1 MNRRRLAVLLAFGVT
16 FANTAPAAPLFDE
29 YTLLRSMPADQL
41 GFFRDRRPNAAG
53 LFGKNIPT
61 FIYSADQ
68 RGAMDLLTAGLGLT
82 NDVDVSDGWRAL
94 EKTFTYQ
101 TTAGDFNDIP
111 ASVVFWMAWANH
123 AVWVLLNSP
132 YADRP
137 SPVVN
142 PAGGYFTYRERWL
155 ALRPQ
160 FERSMNYLLT
170 AENRAI
176 LFTADDD
183 SPNRSLINACAY
195 AFGALLLD
203 SYSPAATVTAARAEA
218 QVYVNNEFT
227 NDKLH
232 RSVDGVFRE
241 KGGYDTSYQA
251 VALVFFLYYWNQFPA
266 QAFPAGMN
274 QRERAWLA
282 GRWLEERVPGSNVLD
297 CTYDTRTGPNNA
309 NGEPKDVDVYL
320 LKRALLYFGA
330 MFRRQAAW
338 DAAARFDMGFVSTNG
353 LPPALFSE
361 REIVAFAGVPITNAF
376 LASNFRLAPAYAT
389 NVPVPPT
396 PAVSMTIGG
405 LPAGLT
411 LYSLETNSSTGRRR
425 FAGRVA
431 SAGVYPLTVIMSNSV
446 YGSTTST
453 VNLRVVAP
461 VEATFND
468 WQSLRYSPAERAFG
482 MADAAATCAGSGIP
496 NMIAYGLS
504 QESGSAT
511 PSAVEPQLSVASGM
525 ASYLFFRGRSAA
537 TYRVLYSPDLSTWS
551 DLAVNPGSAGADVTV
566 PLPVSSRGF
575 VRLRVEQ

>member
-1 MNRRRLAVLLAFGVT
+1 MLALGLV
-16 FANTAPAAPLFDE
+16 FANTTPAAPLFDE

-41 GFFRDRRPNAAG
+41 EFFRDRRPNAEG

-61 FIYSADQ
+61 FVYSADQ

-94 EKTFTYQ
+94 EKTFSYQ

-111 ASVVFWMAWANH
+111 ASVAFWMAWANH

-137 SPVVN
+137 SPVAN
-142 PAGGYFTYRERWL
+142 PGGGYFTYRERWL

-170 AENRAI
+170 AETRTI
-176 LFTADDD
+176 LRDADAD
-183 SPNRSLINACAY
+183 SPNRSLIDACAY
-195 AFGALLLD
+195 GFGALLLD
-203 SYSPAATVTAARAEA
+203 GYSPAATVTAARAEA
-218 QVYVNNEFT
+218 QVYINNEFI

-232 RSVDGVFRE
+232 RSVDGVFQE
-241 KGGYDTSYQA
+241 KGGYDTSYQS
-251 VALVFFLYYWNQFPA
+251 VALIFFLYYWNQFPD
-266 QAFPAGMN
+266 QAFPSGMS

-282 GRWLEERVPGSNVLD
+282 GRWLEERIRGSNIVD
-297 CTYDTRTGPNNA
+297 CTYNTRTGPSNA
-309 NGEPKDVDVYL
+309 TGEAKDVDVYL

-330 MFRRQAAW
+330 MFSRQAAW
-338 DAAARFDMGFVSTNG
+338 DAAASFDMGFVSTNG

-361 REIVAFAGVPITNAF
+361 REIVAFTGMPLTNAF
-376 LASNFRLAPAYAT
+376 LAANFKLAPAYAT

-396 PAVSMTIGG
+396 PVVSMIVAG

-425 FAGRVA
+425 LAGSVA
-431 SAGVYPLTVIMSNSV
+431 AAGIHPLTVTMSNSV
-446 YGSTTST
+446 YGVSTST
-453 VNLRVVAP
+453 VTLRVVAP
-461 VEATFND
+461 AAATFSD
-468 WQSLRYSPAERAFG
+468 WQALHYSPAERAFG
-482 MADAAATCAGSGIP
+482 MADAAVTCAGSGMP
-496 NMIAYGLS
+496 NLLAYGLS
-504 QESGSAT
+504 QESGSAA
-511 PSAVEPQLSVASGM
+511 PSPVEPQLSVAAGVP
-525 ASYLFFRGRSAA
+525 SYLFFRGRSAA

-551 DLAVNPGSAGADVTV
+551 DLVVNPGSVGVEVAV
-566 PLPVSSRGF
+566 PLPVSTKGF